1 MKITIT
7 LALSLLAT
15 TVVASS
21 PAWAQAE
28 KEDEPDFVFF
38 SLIDDNG
45 HVPADIVAEHC
56 ANSPRALSVET
67 RDLVHTTPHQRVW
80 FNGRQ
85 ITNVN
90 ANPGEWTGALYKP
103 LCPGLYSFSVD
114 FMTSAEDGAT
124 DGEVIVHL
132 HTWHRGGRDRPGEL
146 SAMAVKAPGQDR
158 GVGHASVIVEMA
170 TGDEFSLF
178 TLSPGAEKRRFE
190 RLQLTAYRVN
200 HIADLARSFNSKVWD
215 QERADSDAVP
225 GAMP

>member
-1 MKITIT
+1 MN
-7 LALSLLAT
+7 AT
-15 TVVASS
+15 TALILPWFVAAAMIAS
-21 PAWAQAE
+21 PAWAQTDTE
-28 KEDEPDFVFF
+28 EEPDFVFF
-38 SLIDDNG
+38 SLIDENG
-45 HVPADIVAEHC
+45 QVPADVVAEHC

-80 FNGRQ
+80 FSGRQ

-114 FMTSAEDGAT
+114 YMTSAEDGAT
-124 DGEVIVHL
+124 DGEVVVHL
-132 HTWHRGGRDRPGEL
+132 HTWHRGGRGRPGEL
-146 SAMAVKAPGQDR
+146 SALAVKAPGQER

-190 RLQLTAYRVN
+190 RLQLTAFRVD
-200 HIADLARSFNSKVWD
+200 HIADLAQPFDTKVWD